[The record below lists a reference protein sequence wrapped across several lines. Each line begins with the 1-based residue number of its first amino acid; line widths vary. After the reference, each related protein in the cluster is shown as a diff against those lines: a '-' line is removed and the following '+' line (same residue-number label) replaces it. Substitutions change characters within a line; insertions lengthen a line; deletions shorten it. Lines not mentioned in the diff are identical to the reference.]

1 MNNRKHLLPY
11 GDTLRDF
18 LNSAS
23 ISKSIL
29 RKITRRRGVFFA
41 EEEKSE
47 FIPYLVKTGITPG
60 ELEEILEEIKQREE
74 SPKRLTQVVKCVQS
88 NESLISA
95 VPNGYNISNIVNKP
109 FSNYRLLGTP
119 SFKSIDNDPNY
130 IELDFTI
137 ERHNY
142 TQSWD
147 KNTTQFSGKVK
158 FRKKGDSL
166 DINISL
172 SHTSPETKEVAQK
185 IAADFTN
192 TLKNNGLV
200 EKKEKIRKI
209 RFNDF
214 SNEKRIEYLR
224 ELSQKQRK
232 ATLYFKDTKDIGF
245 CPDGTKSFPSELEWM
260 QEKVSNLIMQGKDL
274 HSTFFIKNKKL
285 HKFIEMYKVDA
296 SYTFELDECSGTC
309 KVSYGFPDFLPKGDK
324 TAELIINVSSVRI
337 NEKRSEITQTK
348 IREEILTH
356 IEDSKLELHNQL
368 ANTHSLG

>member
-1 MNNRKHLLPY
+1 MSNKKHLLPY

-18 LNSAS
+18 LNSAN
-23 ISKSIL
+23 ISKSVL
-29 RKITRRRGVFFA
+29 RGITRRRGVFFA
-41 EEEKSE
+41 DEEKFE
-47 FIPYLVKTGITPG
+47 YIPYLVKTGITPS
-60 ELEEILEEIKQREE
+60 ELNEVLEEIKEREE

-88 NESLISA
+88 NKSLVSVIPA
-95 VPNGYNISNIVNKP
+95 GYNVSDLVNKP

-119 SFKSIDNDPNY
+119 SFKKVDGDPNY

-158 FRKKGDSL
+158 FKKKGGSL

-172 SHTSPETKEVAQK
+172 SHTSPETKEVAK
-185 IAADFTN
+185 AIAADFTN
-192 TLKNNGLV
+192 VLKSSGLV
-200 EKKEKIRKI
+200 ERKEKVRKI

-224 ELSQKQRK
+224 KLSQQQTK
-232 ATLYFKDTKDIGF
+232 ASLYFKDTKDIGF
-245 CPDGTKSFPSELEWM
+245 CPDGKESFPSELEWM

-296 SYTFELDECSGTC
+296 SYTFDLDECSGTC
-309 KVSYGFPDFLPKGDK
+309 KISYGFPDFLPKDDK
-324 TAELIINVSSVRI
+324 SAELIINVSSVRI
-337 NEKRSEITQTK
+337 NEKRSEISQTK
-348 IREEILTH
+348 IREAILTH
-356 IEDSKLELHNQL
+356 LEDSKLELHNQL
-368 ANTHSLG
+368 ADVCSS